1 MATAI
6 RASLSCPCPNAE
18 FGVYFYQERTVLRG
32 REMTLSFPPFTRA
45 VIWLLGIN
53 TAIFLALSAFGSR
66 AVTQWVFQYLG
77 LVPEMTIFHFFIWQL
92 VTYSFIHFAFWHW
105 FGNMLGL
112 WMFGA
117 SFEASWG
124 MRRFLE
130 LFFSGVIGA
139 ALTTIIFSFAHI
151 LATPATVTIGA
162 SGGVFAIL
170 MAFGMVFGENEIMMI
185 PFPFLIKAKY
195 FVLILIVV
203 TVALSISGGGGVAYL
218 AHLGG
223 LLFGYLYVKFSPA
236 RGMSQGFSLSEWY
249 HGANNSYYRWKR
261 RRAARKFEVY
271 MRKHDRQVHFDE
283 HGNYVPPDDDARKG
297 NGGSKSGWVN

>member
-1 MATAI
+1 
-6 RASLSCPCPNAE
+6 
-18 FGVYFYQERTVLRG
+18 LRG

-53 TAIFLALSAFGSR
+53 TAVFLFLSAFGTRS
-66 AVTQWVFQYLG
+66 VVQWVYMYLG
-77 LVPEMTIFHFFIWQL
+77 LVPEMAIFHFAIWQV
-92 VTYSFIHFAFWHW
+92 VTYGFIHFAFWHW

-117 SFEASWG
+117 SFESSWG
-124 MRRFLE
+124 TRRFLE

-139 ALTTIIFSFAHI
+139 ALTTIVFSFAHI
-151 LATPATVTIGA
+151 LASPSTVTIGA

-203 TVALSISGGGGVAYL
+203 TVAFSIS
-218 AHLGG
+218 GG

-236 RGMSQGFSLSEWY
+236 RGMSGKFSLSEWFY
-249 HGANNSYYRWKR
+249 GLNNSYYRWRR

-271 MRKHDRQVHFDE
+271 MRKHDRNVHFDE
-283 HGNYVPPDDDARKG
+283 HGNYIPPDDDVRKG

>member
-1 MATAI
+1 
-6 RASLSCPCPNAE
+6 
-18 FGVYFYQERTVLRG
+18 
-32 REMTLSFPPFTRA
+32 MTLSFPPFTKA
-45 VIWLLGIN
+45 VVWLLGIN
-53 TAIFLALSAFGSR
+53 TAIFLILSAFGTH
-66 AVTQWVFQYLG
+66 ALTQWVYLYLG
-77 LVPEMTIFHFFIWQL
+77 LVPEMTIFHFYIWQI
-92 VTYSFIHFAFWHW
+92 VTYSFIHLAFWHW

-124 MRRFLE
+124 VRRFLE

-139 ALTTIIFSFAHI
+139 ALTTIIFSFTHI
-151 LATPATVTIGA
+151 LATPSTVTIGA

-185 PFPFLIKAKY
+185 PFPFLIRAKY

-203 TVALSISGGGGVAYL
+203 TVALAIGGGGGVAYL

-236 RGMSQGFSLSEWY
+236 RGMSQRFSLSEWFY
-249 HGANNSYYRWKR
+249 GLNNSYYRWKR

-271 MRKHDRQVHFDE
+271 MRKHDRNVHFDE
-283 HGNYVPPDDDARKG
+283 HGNYIPPDDDVRKG